1 VKTLLIVL
9 LLSAPL
15 HALVVAPAGHSVHL
29 ARTEI
34 VVVHTQDRQET
45 LIRITPVFDGDAADR
60 IGWII
65 PLPRE
70 PLAYGVS
77 DADALYAGIELHSRL
92 FGLAREQWANRTEY
106 EWPEALTWLQKRDP
120 PPKAP
125 AGEPLPELELAAPFM
140 FSLVESTALASW
152 LADNGLAAPNPANSA
167 ESEGTYLCALITP
180 REGRARLGNAIE
192 LSAARIRIAAD
203 APYIPVITGQ
213 SNGRLDITIISDK
226 PLDTEPYLHARDQLK
241 ADAAGY
247 VLLLNLW
254 SVQPLSDLLLPGA
267 DQPPRWYA
275 NRIESGG
282 WQATEGDAMPELVL
296 PLGDL
301 KDELPGFWY
310 YGDDE
315 ISFAEKF
322 IREHMLAVTT
332 SLFVFGVLFLIV
344 KSRRRKSRV
353 RGQA

>member
-1 VKTLLIVL
+1 VKTLLIAL

-15 HALVVAPAGHSVHL
+15 HAFVVAPAGHSVHL

-34 VVVHTQDRQET
+34 VLVHTQGRQET
-45 LIRITPVFDGDAADR
+45 LIRVTPVFDGEPSDR

-65 PLPRE
+65 PLPSE

-77 DADALYAGIELHSRL
+77 DADALYAGIELHLRL

-106 EWPEALTWLQKRDP
+106 EWPEALTWLKKRDP

-140 FSLVESTALASW
+140 FSLVESAVALADW

-180 REGRARLGNAIE
+180 REGRARLGKAIE
-192 LSAARIRIAAD
+192 LSAARIRITAE
-203 APYIPVITGQ
+203 APYIPIIPGQ
-213 SNGRLDITIISDK
+213 SDGRLDITIISDK
-226 PLDTEPYLHARDQLK
+226 PLDTEPYLRARDQLK

-267 DQPPRWYA
+267 DQPARWYA
-275 NRIESGG
+275 NRVESGG
-282 WQATEGDAMPELVL
+282 WQAAEGDALPELVL

-310 YGDDE
+310 YGDDQ
-315 ISFAEKF
+315 ISLAEKF

-332 SLFVFGVLFLIV
+332 TVFLVGVSVLAL
-344 KSRRRKSRV
+344 KSRRK
-353 RGQA
+353 RG